1 MGRFNNRYKRDMKQ
15 TAVEWL
21 VEQLDG
27 ENHLSINEINRVIE
41 QAKEMEKE
49 QIIDAY
55 NDVWLYNNQGKYN
68 PEQYYNETFKSE

>member
-1 MGRFNNRYKRDMKQ
+1 MKQ
-15 TAVEWL
+15 TAVEFL
-21 VEQLDG
+21 VEEFKEKLIGDNLPDWVVNIIQ
-27 ENHLSINEINRVIE
+27 
-41 QAKEMEKE
+41 QAKAMEME